1 MLKKHFLLSMLK
13 TVFLV
18 NIVVE
23 QKNQFHAFFL
33 KKKKSWTQIKMIGD
47 NHKNQYNFNMEN
59 SHVPDAFTNKICSL
73 LLDTMRCKITV
84 ACIHQIAF
92 IKCFLHINNIKICTT
107 TIILPH

>member
-33 KKKKSWTQIKMIGD
+33 KKK
-47 NHKNQYNFNMEN
+47 NHGHK
-59 SHVPDAFTNKICSL
+59 
-73 LLDTMRCKITV
+73 
-84 ACIHQIAF
+84 
-92 IKCFLHINNIKICTT
+92 
-107 TIILPH
+107 